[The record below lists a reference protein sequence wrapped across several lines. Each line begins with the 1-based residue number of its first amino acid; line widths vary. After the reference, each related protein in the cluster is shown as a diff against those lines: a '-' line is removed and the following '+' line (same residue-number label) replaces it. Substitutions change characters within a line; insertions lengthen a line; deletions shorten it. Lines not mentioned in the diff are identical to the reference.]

1 MEQLAGGE
9 PLVGE
14 IVGLRTFRVDESG
27 LLLPLYAS
35 EAWYDGA
42 NTAVCAPPTGDRTT
56 AAHQVAGPGCECGF
70 YAYGSVDA
78 ALRNRH
84 TRYVQAVV
92 SCWGSVVVGTQGVRA
107 EQARIDALWLD
118 AAVPPALR
126 ARVAQR
132 YPSARMYA
140 TPAAMLAE
148 HPLSTLP
155 GYTPPTELRRGS
167 RLGGAAAGAL
177 LLAVGLLP
185 SHLLVG
191 PVRDLWLTVTAVSVL
206 LAAWLLVGSHTR
218 GHVPAAVVVA
228 GVAAWLAAPA
238 FGWIGWLLRL
248 PVLRALLV
256 AGGARL
262 LALRRGYFPVVRAPR
277 RYGYRAVRL

>member
-1 MEQLAGGE
+1 M
-9 PLVGE
+9 
-14 IVGLRTFRVDESG
+14 
-27 LLLPLYAS
+27 
-35 EAWYDGA
+35 
-42 NTAVCAPPTGDRTT
+42 CAPPTGDRTT

-155 GYTPPTELRRGS
+155 GYTPPTEPAARVAVGRG
-167 RLGGAAAGAL
+167 GGRCAAARRRPA
-177 LLAVGLLP
+177 AVAPARRAGTRP
-185 SHLLVG
+185 VAHRHRRQRAAGRLVAG
-191 PVRDLWLTVTAVSVL
+191 RVAHP
-206 LAAWLLVGSHTR
+206 
-218 GHVPAAVVVA
+218 GHVPAAVVVGRRGRLA
-228 GVAAWLAAPA
+228 GSTRVRLV
-238 FGWIGWLLRL
+238 GWLLRL